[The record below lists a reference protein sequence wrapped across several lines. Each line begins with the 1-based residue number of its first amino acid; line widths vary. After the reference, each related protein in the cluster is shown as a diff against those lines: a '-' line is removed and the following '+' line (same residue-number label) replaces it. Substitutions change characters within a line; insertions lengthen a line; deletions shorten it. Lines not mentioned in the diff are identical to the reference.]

1 VSGGV
6 STGGSGSALATGPI
20 PGRGWTD
27 LSLLLMVL
35 VWGVNFSV
43 VKWALD
49 TFPPLGFNALRF
61 VLASLFVLA
70 VLRLRG
76 PLPLPRRQD
85 VRRLVLLG
93 VAGNV
98 LYQLGFIYGLTY
110 TRAGN
115 ASVVM
120 ALTPVFI
127 ALLSSM
133 AGHELH
139 RRRVWLGAACSV
151 VGVALVTGGAV
162 RLGDEPLAWLGDL
175 LLVGAGGVWALYTV
189 GARPLIE
196 RYGAVAVTAWT
207 LWVGT
212 GVLVLIGIPDLLA
225 QEWAAV
231 SPAAWGGLFY
241 SAVLSIGLAYLIWY
255 GGVARIGNTRTAI
268 YSNLTPL
275 VALATAALWLGEAV
289 TPLTLAGVALTLG
302 GVMVVRSS

>member
-1 VSGGV
+1 V
-6 STGGSGSALATGPI
+6 STGGSGALATGPV

-35 VWGVNFSV
+35 VWGVNFPV
-43 VKWALD
+43 VKWALEA
-49 TFPPLGFNALRF
+49 FPPLGFNALRF

-76 PLPLPRRQD
+76 PLPRPRRQD
-85 VRRLVLLG
+85 VLRLALLG
-93 VAGNV
+93 MIGNV
-98 LYQLGFIYGLTY
+98 LYQLCFIFGLSF

-127 ALLSSM
+127 ALLS
-133 AGHELH
+133 AGVGHERQ
-139 RRRVWLGAACSV
+139 RRRVWVGGCLSV
-151 VGVALVTGGAV
+151 VGVGLVTGGAV

-175 LLVGAGGVWALYTV
+175 LLVGAGGVWAFYTV
-189 GARPLIE
+189 GARPLIQ
-196 RYGAVAVTAWT
+196 RYGAVPVTAWT
-207 LWVGT
+207 LWAGT
-212 GVLVLIGIPDLLA
+212 GVLLLLGAPDLLA
-225 QEWAAV
+225 LDWRAPGA
-231 SPAAWGGLFY
+231 AAWGGLVY
-241 SAVLSIGLAYLIWY
+241 SAVLSIGLAYLLWY

-275 VALATAALWLGEAV
+275 VALATAALWLGEVV

-302 GVMVVRSS
+302 GVMLVRSS